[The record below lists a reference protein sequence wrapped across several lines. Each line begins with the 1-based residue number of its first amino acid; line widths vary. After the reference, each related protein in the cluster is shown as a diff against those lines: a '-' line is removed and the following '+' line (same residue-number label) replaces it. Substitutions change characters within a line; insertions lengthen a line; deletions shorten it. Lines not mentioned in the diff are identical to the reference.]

1 MLCTIIVNAF
11 ACFFFCFLL
20 YTPVEEEGLRNLWSG
35 VTPAILRHIGKLY
48 HSNTPLLHC
57 SLGLRGFGRF
67 STFTEERLHAIEQ
80 NLRVK
85 SVCKVFWE
93 FLGGLKVC
101 VIWKRVDNGHF

>member
-1 MLCTIIVNAF
+1 MLNAF
-11 ACFFFCFLL
+11 ACFFLCFLL

-35 VTPAILRHIGKLY
+35 VTPAILRHIVKLY
-48 HSNTPLLHC
+48 HSNTPIAALV
-57 SLGLRGFGRF
+57 SWVKGIWK
-67 STFTEERLHAIEQ
+67 TEERLHAIEQ

-85 SVCKVFWE
+85 SVCEVFWE